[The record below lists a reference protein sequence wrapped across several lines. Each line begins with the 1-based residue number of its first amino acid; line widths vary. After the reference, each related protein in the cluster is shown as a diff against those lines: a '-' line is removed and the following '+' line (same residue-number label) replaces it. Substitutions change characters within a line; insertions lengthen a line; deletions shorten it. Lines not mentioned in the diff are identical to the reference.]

1 MFNTTGSIL
10 ETESRLKQVCGLA
23 VTGAKRFPDEPELP
37 TVAEAGRIRL

>member
-10 ETESRLKQVCGLA
+10 EKQVRGLA